1 MRPLLL
7 ASIVIAL
14 LLVPAACATSPAAGG
29 AADRTGSRDWI
40 MRDEMEKG
48 NWANAFE
55 VVRNLRPQ
63 WLRVRGRDTI
73 MGQPGGVQVVLDD
86 VRLGET
92 DVLRTL
98 PVGGITYFQWLDGI
112 TASQRWGTGF
122 GNGAIFISTRPR

>member
-14 LLVPAACATSPAAGG
+14 LLVPAACATSPVAGG
-29 AADRTGSRDWI
+29 ATDGTSSRDWI
-40 MRDEMEKG
+40 MRDEMDKG
-48 NWANAFE
+48 NWANAYE

-73 MGQPGGVQVVLDD
+73 MGEPGGVQVVLDD
-86 VRLGET
+86 VRLGGT

-98 PVGGITYFQWLDGI
+98 PVSGITYLQWLDGI